1 MPAAIVCCYMSASER
16 PTHQLR
22 ITHRCLVEDLGFTPD
37 DLERPL
43 DELASGSSDAAK
55 FIRAFIEKRGTDP
68 VDEDSIEGL
77 ATGRIPMHPLR
88 RGERVRGL
96 TWHDRGANV
105 VWLVAAHF
113 AHSSGERS
121 DSYAYF
127 RGLRAD
133 QLLPEE
139 LDYVLFREQQ
149 AIQAADAILDAIDQA
164 LRSALADPGT
174 ETRLDVGGV
183 PVSLLVTHV
192 TPSPPRL
199 KLAISMRRTESG
211 FEPPPEWIPAILA
224 RCFRRS
230 FGGWDDL
237 PYTEDRTFGGRK
249 LGHDEMAF
257 ESFVTDAEGL

>member
-1 MPAAIVCCYMSASER
+1 MPAAIVLPMSTSER
-16 PTHQLR
+16 MAHQLR
-22 ITHRCLVEDLGFTPD
+22 ITHRCLVEDLGFTSD
-37 DLERPL
+37 DLNRSL
-43 DELASGSSDAAK
+43 DELAAGSSDAAK
-55 FIRAFIEKRGTDP
+55 FIRTFIEKRGTDP
-68 VDEDSIEGL
+68 VDEDSIEDL

-88 RGERVRGL
+88 RGERIRGL

-113 AHSSGERS
+113 AHRSGERS

-149 AIQAADAILDAIDQA
+149 AIQAADAILDVIDPA

-183 PVSLLVTHV
+183 PVSVLVTHV
-192 TPSPPRL
+192 TPSPRDSSSQSRCVELRAASSLHP
-199 KLAISMRRTESG
+199 SG
-211 FEPPPEWIPAILA
+211 FPRSLHAASAARSAGGTTCRTRKTEPSEAVSSVTMRW
-224 RCFRRS
+224 RS
-230 FGGWDDL
+230 S
-237 PYTEDRTFGGRK
+237 P
-249 LGHDEMAF
+249 
-257 ESFVTDAEGL
+257 S

>member
-1 MPAAIVCCYMSASER
+1 MATGTNP
-16 PTHQLR
+16 PHQLR
-22 ITHRCLVEDLGFTPD
+22 ITSRCLVEDLGFSSD

-43 DELASGSSDAAK
+43 DELAATDSDAGK
-55 FIRAFIEKRGTDP
+55 FIRTFIEKRGPDP
-68 VDEDSIEGL
+68 VDEDSIEAL

-88 RGERVRGL
+88 RGERIRGL
-96 TWHDRGANV
+96 TWHDRNANV

-113 AHSSGERS
+113 AHRSGERS

-139 LDYVLFREQQ
+139 LDYTLFREQQ
-149 AIQAADAILDAIDQA
+149 AIQAADAILDLIDPA
-164 LRSALADPGT
+164 LRSALEDPGA
-174 ETRLDVGGV
+174 EIRLDIGGV
-183 PVSLLVTHV
+183 PVSLLVTRV

-199 KLAISMRRTESG
+199 NVAVSMRRTETG

-230 FGGWDDL
+230 FGGWEDL
-237 PYTEDRTFGGRK
+237 PYTDDRVFGSRQVGA
-249 LGHDEMAF
+249 DEMVF
-257 ESFVTDAEGL
+257 ESFVTDAEGI

>member
-1 MPAAIVCCYMSASER
+1 MSTSER
-16 PTHQLR
+16 PAHQLR
-22 ITHRCLVEDLGFTPD
+22 ITLRCLVEDLAFTSD
-37 DLERPL
+37 DLERSL
-43 DELASGSSDAAK
+43 DELAAGSSDAAK
-55 FIRAFIEKRGTDP
+55 FIRTFIEKRGTDP
-68 VDEDSIEGL
+68 VDEDSIEDL
-77 ATGRIPMHPLR
+77 ATRRIPMHPLR
-88 RGERVRGL
+88 RGERIRGL
-96 TWHDRGANV
+96 TWHDRDANV

-113 AHSSGERS
+113 AHRSGERS

-149 AIQAADAILDAIDQA
+149 AIQAADAILDLIDPA
-164 LRSALADPGT
+164 LRSALADPGA
-174 ETRLDVGGV
+174 EIRLDVGGM
-183 PVSLLVTHV
+183 PVCLLVNRV

-199 KLAISMRRTESG
+199 KVSISMRRTESG

-237 PYTEDRTFGGRK
+237 PYTEDRTFGGRRV
-249 LGHDEMAF
+249 GADEMAF
-257 ESFVTDAEGL
+257 ESFVTEGL

>member
-1 MPAAIVCCYMSASER
+1 MSSRER
-16 PTHQLR
+16 AVHQLR
-22 ITHRCLVEDLGFTPD
+22 ITHRCLVEDLGFTSD
-37 DLERPL
+37 DLGRPL
-43 DELASGSSDAAK
+43 DELAAGTSDAAK
-55 FIRAFIEKRGTDP
+55 FIRTFIEKRGVDP

-77 ATGRIPMHPLR
+77 ATGRIPIHPLR
-88 RGERVRGL
+88 RGERMRGL
-96 TWHDRGANV
+96 TWHDRDANV

-113 AHSSGERS
+113 AHRSGERS

-127 RGLRAD
+127 RSLRAE

-149 AIQAADAILDAIDQA
+149 AIHAADAILDLIDPA
-164 LRSALADPGT
+164 LRSVLADPGT
-174 ETRLDVGGV
+174 ENRLDVGGV
-183 PVSLLVTHV
+183 PVSLLVTRM

-199 KLAISMRRTESG
+199 KVAISMRRTESG

-224 RCFRRS
+224 RCFRRPL
-230 FGGWDDL
+230 GGWEDL

-257 ESFVTDAEGL
+257 ESFMTDPEGL

>member
-1 MPAAIVCCYMSASER
+1 MS
-16 PTHQLR
+16 PGTKTPHHLR
-22 ITHRCLVEDLGFTPD
+22 ITRRCLVEDLGFSSD

-43 DELASGSSDAAK
+43 DELAATDSDAGR
-55 FIRAFIEKRGTDP
+55 FIRTFIEKRGPDP

-77 ATGRIPMHPLR
+77 ATGRIPMQPLR
-88 RGERVRGL
+88 RGERIRGL
-96 TWHDRGANV
+96 TWHDRNANV

-113 AHSSGERS
+113 AHRSGERS

-139 LDYVLFREQQ
+139 LDYMLFREQQ
-149 AIQAADAILDAIDQA
+149 AIQAADAILDLIDPA

-174 ETRLDVGGV
+174 EIRLDIGGV
-183 PVSLLVTHV
+183 PVSLLVIRV

-199 KLAISMRRTESG
+199 KVAISMHRTESG

-224 RCFRRS
+224 RCFRRP
-230 FGGWDDL
+230 FGGWEDL

-257 ESFVTDAEGL
+257 ESFVTDTEGLS

>member
-1 MPAAIVCCYMSASER
+1 MSTSER
-16 PTHQLR
+16 PAHQLR
-22 ITHRCLVEDLGFTPD
+22 ITHRCLVEDLGFTSD
-37 DLERPL
+37 DLERSL
-43 DELASGSSDAAK
+43 DELAAGSSDAAK
-55 FIRAFIEKRGTDP
+55 FVRTFIAKRGIDP

-88 RGERVRGL
+88 RGERIRGL
-96 TWHDRGANV
+96 TWLDRDTNV

-113 AHSSGERS
+113 DHRSGERG

-127 RGLRAD
+127 RALRAD

-139 LDYVLFREQQ
+139 LDQLLFREQQ
-149 AIQAADAILDAIDQA
+149 AIQAADAILDRIDPA
-164 LRSALADPGT
+164 LRSALADPGA
-174 ETRLDVGGV
+174 ETRLDIGGV
-183 PVSLLVTHV
+183 PVSLLVTRV

-199 KLAISMRRTESG
+199 KVAISMRRTESG

-224 RCFRRS
+224 RCFRRP
-230 FGGWDDL
+230 FGGWEDL
-237 PYTEDRTFGGRK
+237 PYTEERTFGGRK